1 MSAPWYAVYRNIDDG
16 ALEALANAGLLRRA
30 AKDVEAGK
38 VGWAEGVTPDGP
50 DSASAGAT
58 GQGGTVLADGQR
70 VQLTATGPRG
80 ARCDCP
86 APGMCKHIL
95 AASLWLRALP
105 ASEPGEAA
113 AAPFDVVAEICSLPE
128 AALLK
133 AAGKAGRTQAL
144 AWLASC
150 GVPEIS
156 IEAGSATIVLPG
168 LQQQAI
174 YIAGLGYDGMLSEAP
189 AGSKRAVHLTALLAV
204 RRAHGVQLQPA
215 AMDGAVNAEA
225 GGEAGA
231 LAAGEEGAGY
241 APGDGSSALTASE
254 RAFVA
259 QLRELLHGIL
269 RNGLS
274 HVSALVP
281 PQLRALN
288 MSARGEDMPRLAGML
303 RELGGTI
310 DLLAERSYHADERQA
325 LSLMARIDALCVA
338 LEQADAAQLPGLRGK
353 LRRDFKCATFPALLP
368 LGGYWWTTRG
378 GARGLTLSL
387 WDPEARAIVQGVLA
401 RPDGSDPTFLRHT
414 VWDVGTLWPGGGS
427 PGSICQHMLRL
438 EDARVAD
445 DGRIAFAGVKAS
457 CAPLWSPAQLEQAAP
472 GYGDWQELREAVRDS
487 GGLAGGTPDC
497 VLLRPRDYAQPVLDE
512 VRQQFEWRIN
522 DSHGRGLVLRVPA
535 ERAYEQRIGNLEKLA
550 EKGLPI
556 PLVLARIPRGE
567 AAPALE
573 PVALIVIENGKLRI
587 VSLDFAKEHRL
598 GNMGRFMRALAGM
611 LESRST
617 PPALAAPGAIE
628 GLLERASGALE
639 RITMSGRLP
648 PDPGQRAELAALRQ
662 ALQSVGLDLICDAMR
677 RYEQHATP
685 AHALQL
691 YYVLMRCTSLVR
703 AGRFGA
709 AITT

>member
-38 VGWAEGVTPDGP
+38 VGWPEGTGP
-50 DSASAGAT
+50 GASND
-58 GQGGTVLADGQR
+58 GGTVMADGQQ
-70 VQLTATGPRG
+70 VQLTAAGPRQ

-95 AASLWLRALP
+95 AASLWLREQP
-105 ASEPGEAA
+105 SGEAD
-113 AAPFDVVAEICSLPE
+113 AAPVDVVAEICSLPE

-144 AWLASC
+144 AWLATC
-150 GVPEIS
+150 GQPETS
-156 IEAGSATIVLPG
+156 IEGGSATIVLPG
-168 LQQQAI
+168 LQQRAI
-174 YIAGLGYDGMLSEAP
+174 YVAGLGYDGMLSEAAP
-189 AGSKRAVHLTALLAV
+189 GSKRALHLVALLAV
-204 RRAHGVQLQPA
+204 RRAQGIELKVA
-215 AMDGAVNAEA
+215 APDGTA
-225 GGEAGA
+225 GEPGA
-231 LAAGEEGAGY
+231 LAAGEDGAAYAPEPGAGM
-241 APGDGSSALTASE
+241 LTASE
-254 RAFVA
+254 RAFIA
-259 QLRELLHGIL
+259 QLRALLHDIL

-310 DLLAERSYHADERQA
+310 DLLADRSYQADESQA
-325 LSLMARIDALCVA
+325 LSQMARIDAMCVA
-338 LEQADAAQLPGLRGK
+338 LERADAERLPELRGK
-353 LRRDFKCATFPALLP
+353 LRRDFEGITLPALLP

-401 RPDGSDPTFLRHT
+401 RPDGSDPSFHRHS
-414 VWDVGTLWPGGGS
+414 VWDIGNLWAGAGS
-427 PGSICQHMLRL
+427 PSRICQNMLRL
-438 EDARVAD
+438 EGARIAD
-445 DGRIAFAGVKAS
+445 DGRIAFAGALAAS
-457 CAPLWSPAQLEQAAP
+457 APLWNPAQLEEAAP
-472 GYGDWQELREAVRDS
+472 GYSDWQELGDVLRDS
-487 GGLAGGTPDC
+487 GGLAGGAPDC
-497 VLLRPRDYAQPVLDE
+497 VLLRPKAYAQPVLDE
-512 VRQQFEWRIN
+512 VRQQFGWRIN
-522 DSHGRGLVLRVPA
+522 DSQGRGLVLRIPA
-535 ERAYEQRIGNLEKLA
+535 EQAYEQRIGNLEKLA

-567 AAPALE
+567 AAPVLE
-573 PVALIVIENGKLRI
+573 PVALTIIENGKLRI

-611 LESRST
+611 VEGRST
-617 PPALAAPGAIE
+617 PPAPDAPSAIE
-628 GLLERASGALE
+628 GLLERTGGALE
-639 RITMSGRLP
+639 RIAMSGRLP
-648 PDPGQRAELAALRQ
+648 PDPAQRAELAGLRQ
-662 ALQSVGLDLICDAMR
+662 ALQSAGIDPICDAMR
-677 RYEQHATP
+677 NFEQHATP

-691 YYVLMRCTSLVR
+691 YYLLMRCTSLVR

-709 AITT
+709 AIST